1 MLSFR
6 RVSLQTRYFGGIG
19 GLGAVSFFFFF
30 FFFFCSVFFFVGNPW
45 ALQARVGPTM
55 PKMWFGVVFI
65 LLRKAFTS
73 ASLNENLRLLSKEIL
88 QTTEQSRLK
97 CLRIARKRSEMLAD
111 YLVRKERRK
120 AEGGIF

>member
-1 MLSFR
+1 VLW
-6 RVSLQTRYFGGIG
+6 
-19 GLGAVSFFFFF
+19 GLFFFFF
-30 FFFFCSVFFFVGNPW
+30 FFFFFRSEVDLLGNPW

-55 PKMWFGVVFI
+55 PKMWFGEVFI